1 MKLIEKI
8 FSVKNS
14 NNHKIWT
21 IFGLK
26 FKFKNTNKMLYEFFN
41 SNFNQISKK
50 LNLQI
55 ETGKN
60 VNSQCQNINN
70 NLNSIKSFL
79 GIAPRSSAVQP
90 ISHDDICNISD
101 QKELV
106 MNIKCPYCSS
116 EKIYPIREFSMNAMI
131 KEYIDIYKFNPYSD
145 LYKDLTLEKMHCFN
159 CDLEFYNYSI
169 PDSPLLYEKLLA
181 SGRYIYPK
189 YKWEYKQAINLIKK
203 YNLKRLLDI
212 GCGEGYFLD
221 KAKSLVD
228 FAMGSEFN
236 QTAIKRCRDKNLLI
250 STKPLD
256 EISEKFDFICMFQIL
271 EHISS
276 PKVFLQDAL
285 NLLEPGGII
294 FVVTPNPYG
303 VWCDSE
309 RPSVLNLPPHHCLD
323 VTKEFFY
330 NLAKDFPVEVVDY
343 LQDDVP
349 YWMYNSFVLN
359 QPVKMSDHR
368 YLSYLLERDKFQ
380 GHNHGIVFRKLK

>member
-26 FKFKNTNKMLYEFFN
+26 FKFKNTNKMLQEFFN

-169 PDSPLLYEKLLA
+169 PDSPLLYE
-181 SGRYIYPK
+181 
-189 YKWEYKQAINLIKK
+189 
-203 YNLKRLLDI
+203 
-212 GCGEGYFLD
+212 
-221 KAKSLVD
+221 
-228 FAMGSEFN
+228 
-236 QTAIKRCRDKNLLI
+236 
-250 STKPLD
+250 
-256 EISEKFDFICMFQIL
+256 
-271 EHISS
+271 
-276 PKVFLQDAL
+276 
-285 NLLEPGGII
+285 
-294 FVVTPNPYG
+294 
-303 VWCDSE
+303 
-309 RPSVLNLPPHHCLD
+309 
-323 VTKEFFY
+323 
-330 NLAKDFPVEVVDY
+330 
-343 LQDDVP
+343 
-349 YWMYNSFVLN
+349 
-359 QPVKMSDHR
+359 
-368 YLSYLLERDKFQ
+368 
-380 GHNHGIVFRKLK
+380 